1 MKKNLWIATIMLLKF
16 ILINNLSAATYDLTG
31 TWNFTLSEKWAQGDR
46 GCVPGPDTSGTFEI
60 IQHDDELFMLVG
72 FEGVDQGTIVGDMY
86 TASGTITASGGD
98 VQSSL
103 TFIPLS
109 ETSAEGTIHCV
120 FIDPSDTWHCQWGG
134 NITLEKCDEDGED
147 GEDGDENGTWYTLT
161 MDTIGSGTVNPEAG
175 FYSPGTTVQLT
186 ANADA
191 DWQFFC
197 WIGDVADTHSASTT
211 VTMDADKTVT
221 ALFVQSGT
229 AVDGGPAD
237 GAMLFLS
244 GGVFEGEPTSIEP
257 PGEAPGV
264 FPFGLF
270 EFRIA
275 EVSEGGS
282 VTVACTMPD
291 DIPEGAVY
299 YKYENGEYSKYD
311 NATGLD
317 DGDNFLTITLTDGGP
332 GDADAEANGLIV
344 DPGGIALQT
353 ALYFPHV
360 ATTNDWETE
369 IALIN
374 TSCDQNITGTLEGY
388 SNSGD
393 LIETMRIAL
402 LPGGRRQIAIAEE
415 FADHADIGYMFFDT
429 QYATVK
435 GYTKFYK
442 QKKYRTAIPAVK
454 KINTGDIYVPH
465 IASNS
470 NWWTG
475 LSLVNTTQF
484 QKTLTIHF
492 SNGTTR
498 QVQLLA
504 GEHKVFTIKSLF
516 GGVSQPNIETA
527 FITGGKG
534 VIGLELFSRGN
545 LLSGVL
551 LKDESANTIY
561 FPHVPDFE
569 KWWTGIT
576 AYNPT
581 STEANITL
589 VPYKAD
595 GTALNPLANTI
606 DGGERFFGT
615 AKGLNLPMGT
625 AWFRID
631 SSQPLSGFEL
641 FGTSNNN
648 MLAGYSVV
656 NIDRRQGV
664 FPKLEDNGWTGVA
677 FVNTSN
683 NTTNVVLTLYDNEGF
698 QISEQA
704 ISLGGHQKLVDNPEN
719 IFGGSI
725 SAATYIKFSSDE
737 EVVGFQLN
745 GSQNGMMLDALPG
758 M

>member
-1 MKKNLWIATIMLLKF
+1 
-16 ILINNLSAATYDLTG
+16 
-31 TWNFTLSEKWAQGDR
+31 
-46 GCVPGPDTSGTFEI
+46 
-60 IQHDDELFMLVG
+60 
-72 FEGVDQGTIVGDMY
+72 
-86 TASGTITASGGD
+86 
-98 VQSSL
+98 
-103 TFIPLS
+103 
-109 ETSAEGTIHCV
+109 
-120 FIDPSDTWHCQWGG
+120 
-134 NITLEKCDEDGED
+134 
-147 GEDGDENGTWYTLT
+147 
-161 MDTIGSGTVNPEAG
+161 
-175 FYSPGTTVQLT
+175 
-186 ANADA
+186 
-191 DWQFFC
+191 
-197 WIGDVADTHSASTT
+197 
-211 VTMDADKTVT
+211 
-221 ALFVQSGT
+221 
-229 AVDGGPAD
+229 
-237 GAMLFLS
+237 
-244 GGVFEGEPTSIEP
+244 
-257 PGEAPGV
+257 
-264 FPFGLF
+264 
-270 EFRIA
+270 
-275 EVSEGGS
+275 
-282 VTVACTMPD
+282 
-291 DIPEGAVY
+291 
-299 YKYENGEYSKYD
+299 
-311 NATGLD
+311 
-317 DGDNFLTITLTDGGP
+317 
-332 GDADAEANGLIV
+332 
-344 DPGGIALQT
+344 
-353 ALYFPHV
+353 
-360 ATTNDWETE
+360 
-369 IALIN
+369 
-374 TSCDQNITGTLEGY
+374 
-388 SNSGD
+388 
-393 LIETMRIAL
+393 
-402 LPGGRRQIAIAEE
+402 
-415 FADHADIGYMFFDT
+415 
-429 QYATVK
+429 
-435 GYTKFYK
+435 
-442 QKKYRTAIPAVK
+442 
-454 KINTGDIYVPH
+454 
-465 IASNS
+465 
-470 NWWTG
+470 
-475 LSLVNTTQF
+475 
-484 QKTLTIHF
+484 
-492 SNGTTR
+492 
-498 QVQLLA
+498 
-504 GEHKVFTIKSLF
+504 
-516 GGVSQPNIETA
+516 
-527 FITGGKG
+527 
-534 VIGLELFSRGN
+534 